1 MVSTTQS
8 WADMAWLNEPDDWSI
23 DPDGVLHATSGHK
36 TDFWQ
41 RTRYGFERDD
51 GHALLQKRAGNFSAV
66 LTFSGDYQTLYD
78 QAGLMVR
85 SGPTAWVKFGVE
97 LTDGATHLSVVVT
110 DAFSDWSAQPISLD
124 GPVTLRITRLDNVL
138 LMQHE
143 SVDGWQMA
151 RLAPLPDAAT
161 TVNVG
166 PYLCSPERSGFKAS
180 FHDWSLT
187 DPQVKELH
195 E

>member
-1 MVSTTQS
+1 MGKTVQN
-8 WADMAWLNEPDDWSI
+8 WADMSWLNEPEDWSI
-23 DPDGVLHATSGHK
+23 DQGGQLHATSGDK

-41 RTRYGFERDD
+41 RTHYGFERDD
-51 GHALLQKRAGNFSAV
+51 GHALLQKRREDFSAV
-66 LTFSGDYQTLYD
+66 LSFSGDYQALYD

-110 DAFSDWSAQPISLD
+110 DGFSDWSAQSVSID
-124 GPVTLRITRLDNVL
+124 GPVTLRITRLGNVL
-138 LMQHE
+138 LMQHRAT
-143 SVDGWQMA
+143 DGWQMA
-151 RLAPLPDAAT
+151 RLAPLPDVAT
-161 TVNVG
+161 TVHAG
-166 PYLCSPERSGFKAS
+166 PYLCSPERAGFKAR

-187 DPQVKELH
+187 EPQVKELH

>member
-1 MVSTTQS
+1 MAKTTQN
-8 WADMAWLNEPDDWSI
+8 WADMSWLNEPEDWSI
-23 DPDGVLHATSGHK
+23 DADGLLHATSGDK

-41 RTRYGFERDD
+41 RTHYGFERDD
-51 GHALLQKRAGNFSAV
+51 GHALLQKSSEDFSTV

-110 DAFSDWSAQPISLD
+110 DGFSDWSAQSVSLD
-124 GPVTLRITRLDNVL
+124 GPVTLRITRLGNVL
-138 LMQHE
+138 LMQHRGK
-143 SVDGWQMA
+143 DGWQMA
-151 RLAPLPDAAT
+151 RLAPLPDAAI
-161 TVNVG
+161 TVHVG
-166 PYLCSPERSGFKAS
+166 PYLCSPERAGFKAR
-180 FHDWSLT
+180 FHEWSLT
-187 DPQVKELH
+187 EPQVKELH

>member
-1 MVSTTQS
+1 MANTTQC
-8 WADMAWLNEPDDWSI
+8 WADMAWLNEPEDWSV
-23 DPDGVLHATSGHK
+23 DSAGVLHASSGHK

-41 RTRYGFERDD
+41 RTHYGFERDD
-51 GHALLQKRAGNFSAV
+51 GHALLQKRAGDFSAV
-66 LTFSGDYQTLYD
+66 LTFSGDYETLYD
-78 QAGLMVR
+78 QAGLMAR
-85 SGPTAWVKFGVE
+85 SGPTAWVKFGIE

-110 DAFSDWSAQPISLD
+110 DGFSDWSAQPVLLD
-124 GPVTLRITRLDNVL
+124 GPITLRMTRLGSVL
-138 LMQHE
+138 LMQYA
-143 SVDGWQMA
+143 VNDGWQMA

-166 PYLCSPERSGFKAS
+166 PYLCSPERAGFKAH
-180 FHDWSLT
+180 FQVWSLT

>member
-1 MVSTTQS
+1 MVKTTQS

-23 DPDGVLHATSGHK
+23 DPGGLLHATSGDK

-41 RTRYGFERDD
+41 RTHYGFERDD
-51 GHALLQKRAGNFSAV
+51 GHALLQKRTEDFSAV

-110 DAFSDWSAQPISLD
+110 DGFSDWSAQAVALD
-124 GPVTLRITRLDNVL
+124 GPVTLRITRLGNVL
-138 LMQHE
+138 LMQHGG
-143 SVDGWQMA
+143 SDGWQMA

-161 TVNVG
+161 TVQVG
-166 PYLCSPERSGFKAS
+166 PYLCSPERAGFKAC

>member
-1 MVSTTQS
+1 MVKTTQS
-8 WADMAWLNEPDDWSI
+8 WADMAWLNEPEDWSI
-23 DPDGVLHATSGHK
+23 DPGGLLHATSGDK

-41 RTRYGFERDD
+41 RTHYGFERDD
-51 GHALLQKRAGNFSAV
+51 GHALLQKRSEDFSAV

-110 DAFSDWSAQPISLD
+110 DGFSDWSAQSVSLD
-124 GPVTLRITRLDNVL
+124 GPVTLRITRLGNVL
-138 LMQHE
+138 LMQHRGK
-143 SVDGWQMA
+143 DGWQMA

-161 TVNVG
+161 TVHVG
-166 PYLCSPERSGFKAS
+166 PYLCSPERAGFKAR
-180 FHDWSLT
+180 FHEWSLT
-187 DPQVKELH
+187 EPQVKELH